1 MIVEIRP
8 IEKEKW
14 HGKKG
19 EESFQRPI
27 TIRALYDPTTMGY
40 ATGLNYKDI
49 YPAEDNK
56 EKLTEAEYFS
66 RLLKY
71 DLSNVYDPE
80 KPHPFWDGSL
90 GAMKLENKTM
100 LLDTS
105 MPLNYVHYKML
116 LASRYVANSLNDYK
130 NAVTPD
136 ATHYIYNK
144 EEEIERKAVKANLLK
159 QAFVLESELPRARKI
174 EIINV
179 LEDANLK
186 DQSDNFIEVTLTR
199 LIENR
204 TKDVLRLM
212 KMNKEDLS
220 IHSMILEALQKGV
233 LRKDKGKEE
242 ILYFGDPIG
251 TDIYDTI
258 QNLKKEEN
266 QDIKLRIIESINN

>member
-1 MIVEIRP
+1 MIIEVRP

-27 TIRALYDPTTMGY
+27 TIRALYDPAIMGY
-40 ATGLNYKDI
+40 ATGLSYEGVYKVD
-49 YPAEDNK
+49 DNK
-56 EKLTEAEYFS
+56 DQLTEAEYYGK
-66 RLLKY
+66 LLKY
-71 DLSNVYDPE
+71 DLSNTYDPE
-80 KPHPFWDGSL
+80 KSHPFWDGSL
-90 GAMKLENKTM
+90 GAIKLENKTM
-100 LLDTS
+100 LLDIS
-105 MPLNYVHYKML
+105 KPLNYVRYKML

-144 EEEIERKAVKANLLK
+144 EEELERKAVKANLLK
-159 QAFVLESELPRARKI
+159 QAFVVASELPRARKI

-179 LEDANLK
+179 LENANLK

-199 LIENR
+199 LIE
-204 TKDVLRLM
+204 TKTKEVLRLM
-212 KMNKEDLS
+212 KMDKEDLALHS
-220 IHSMILEALQKGV
+220 IVLTALQKSV

-258 QNLKKEEN
+258 QNLKKEDN
-266 QDIKLRIIESINN
+266 QDIKLRIIEAIN